1 MVPYVIFLMLLATLY
16 VLIYCSQK
24 TTITQTLAM
33 TKGSSNVKHGCILL
47 LTGERRVLMV
57 KERSGKWGLPG
68 GNLNFGES
76 PLTGAL
82 REFTEETGW
91 TLSTLSK
98 SSFREYIYNSHTSIF
113 RIHYPHELVGFRRN
127 NETIAAHFF
136 KIDDLFNGNFENRGY
151 TMRRCARNSFNKMRQ
166 DKFI

>member
-1 MVPYVIFLMLLATLY
+1 MLPCLIFLILLLIL
-16 VLIYCSQK
+16 VLIYCVHK
-24 TTITQTLAM
+24 TTTTQTMAR
-33 TKGSSNVKHGCILL
+33 TKGSSNVKNGCILL
-47 LTGERRVLMV
+47 LTGKRRVLMV

-91 TLSTLSK
+91 TLLTSSK
-98 SSFREYIYNSHTSIF
+98 TSFREYIYNSHTSIF
-113 RIHYPHELVGFRRN
+113 KIHYPHKLVGFRRN

-136 KIDDLFNGNFENRGY
+136 KIDDLFNGNFENRGL
-151 TMRRCARNSFNKMRQ
+151 TMRECARNSFDKMRH
-166 DKFI
+166 DGFV

>member
-1 MVPYVIFLMLLATLY
+1 MVPYVLFLILLVTLF
-16 VLIYCSQK
+16 VLIYCSPK
-24 TTITQTLAM
+24 TTTNQFMARTN
-33 TKGSSNVKHGCILL
+33 GSSRIKNGCILL
-47 LTGERRVLMV
+47 LTGKSRVLMV

-68 GNLNFGES
+68 GNLHPGEN

-91 TLSTLSK
+91 TLPTSSK

-113 RIHYPHELVGFRRN
+113 RIHYSHKLVGFLRN

-151 TMRRCARNSFNKMRQ
+151 IMRRCARNSFNKMRQ

>member
-16 VLIYCSQK
+16 ILIYCSQK
-24 TTITQTLAM
+24 TTTNPPM
-33 TKGSSNVKHGCILL
+33 DRRDGFSKVKNGCILL
-47 LTGERRVLMV
+47 LTGKRRVLMV

-68 GNLNFGES
+68 GNLHIGES
-76 PLTGAL
+76 PLTGSL

-91 TLSTLSK
+91 TLSRSSK

-113 RIHYPHELVGFRRN
+113 RIHYPHKLVGFRKN

-136 KIDDLFNGNFENRGY
+136 KIDDLFNGNFENKGY

-166 DKFI
+166 DRFI